1 MSGATLLLGST
12 CNPASRDKF
21 HSCSLAGYSDS
32 PAVPCRLAS
41 LAKCQRT
48 ERTCLQTE
56 AAQIRRN
63 RLSIPSPRKSVPY
76 KASIRYSSQINANEL
91 RLFLGETCCRA
102 LGLLHSG
109 ASAPP
114 LSTAYISGQWLSAR
128 FSSPLQSLAVPN
140 KNPSSHCKFGI
151 VRTDRVR

>member
-91 RLFLGETCCRA
+91 RLFWARLVVEPSAYFTQGPLRLPCQLPISLVNGSPPDFLLLFNLLLCLIKTHH
-102 LGLLHSG
+102 LTVNSGLCGL
-109 ASAPP
+109 
-114 LSTAYISGQWLSAR
+114 TE
-128 FSSPLQSLAVPN
+128 
-140 KNPSSHCKFGI
+140 
-151 VRTDRVR
+151 